1 MSKGKHPGEAGF
13 DKDNMERWAIQ
24 WPTWSIPL
32 HAAIASN
39 GGKWL
44 NQKTGLFELDK
55 PEATEALQ
63 KVADLMLVAKCQPA
77 RRRFLSLGPDQYPDA
92 GERQTGDGD

>member
-1 MSKGKHPGEAGF
+1 MTPPSNDPAEAWDWPTFLEVAKKLTIDVNGKHPGEDGF

-39 GGKWL
+39 GGNWL
-44 NQKTGLFELDK
+44 NMETGLYE
-55 PEATEALQ
+55 T
-63 KVADLMLVAKCQPA
+63 
-77 RRRFLSLGPDQYPDA
+77 
-92 GERQTGDGD
+92 